1 MFTDDMLLKA
11 YYKMLQNKVDKQKK
25 SIDEKARIYKNE
37 LETKAEVLKRQAY
50 NEYLSKVNTIDRN
63 TEIFKTQV
71 DVQANGRKQ
80 NIEDE
85 ILKKKQ
91 KGLLTL
97 EDVKALFEIIS
108 QKNY

>member
-11 YYKMLQNKVDKQKK
+11 YYKMLQNKVEKQKK
-25 SIDEKARIYKNE
+25 NIDEKARLYKKE
-37 LETKAEVLKRQAY
+37 LESKAEVLKRQAY

-71 DVQANGRKQ
+71 DVQANGHKQ

-85 ILKKKQ
+85 ILKRKQ
-91 KGLLTL
+91 KGILTL
-97 EDVKALFEIIS
+97 DDVKALFEIIK
-108 QKNY
+108 QNNY